1 MKCSK
6 NATKSP
12 EVFHLPPGKYVLGD
26 VENLFEE
33 GDGKKIRTSLKK
45 LKKKSKFGKDERL
58 NYYYFSST
66 KKCYDLIEYNSSILV
81 PSETFILIDSERV
94 KNGKLRGCRRFTA
107 KNEFYIKSDYTPEDF
122 AIYFYDTNP
131 SPFMI
136 WQSES
141 TI

>member
-6 NATKSP
+6 SATKNP
-12 EVFHLPPGKYVLGD
+12 EVFRLPAGKYVLGD
-26 VENLFEE
+26 IENLFEAGE
-33 GDGKKIRTSLKK
+33 CKKFRTSLKK

-66 KKCYDLIEYNSSILV
+66 EKCYDLIEYNSSILT
-81 PSETFILIDSERV
+81 PSEAFILIDAERV
-94 KNGKLRGCRRFTA
+94 KSGKLRGCRRFIA

>member
-6 NATKSP
+6 SATKNP
-12 EVFHLPPGKYVLGD
+12 EVFRLPPGKYVLGD
-26 VENLFEE
+26 IENLFEE
-33 GDGKKIRTSLKK
+33 GECKKFRTSLKK

-66 KKCYDLIEYNSSILV
+66 EKCYDLIEYNSSILT
-81 PSETFILIDSERV
+81 PSEAFILIDAERV
-94 KNGKLRGCRRFTA
+94 KSGKLRGCRRFIA
-107 KNEFYIKSDYTPEDF
+107 KNDFYIKPDYINEDF
-122 AIYFYDTNP
+122 AIYFYDDNP

-136 WQSES
+136 WQAES

>member
-6 NATKSP
+6 NVTKNP
-12 EVFHLPPGKYVLGD
+12 DVFRLPAGKYVLGD
-26 VENLFEE
+26 IENLFEE
-33 GDGKKIRTSLKK
+33 GECKKFRTSLKK

-66 KKCYDLIEYNSSILV
+66 EKCYDLIEYNSSILT
-81 PSETFILIDSERV
+81 PSEAFILIDVERV
-94 KNGKLRGCRRFTA
+94 KSGKLRGCRRFIA
-107 KNEFYIKSDYTPEDF
+107 KNDFYIKSDYTKEDF
-122 AIYFYDTNP
+122 AIYFYDDNP

-136 WQSES
+136 WQAES